1 MRNLR
6 TYYVLLAVAI
16 GGCAAVYLALRP
28 DARHRAA
35 GASGVISAVPRTVA
49 PGPAIPS
56 QAVVTGWTGGRG
68 SPIARV
74 APPAE
79 PVLSGET
86 VARLDR
92 FDAWLEQWVRAS
104 AAERGALAAAGRV
117 AAEGR
122 REIMRQLIAS
132 NPREALA
139 RAVPA
144 AVHAILPATV
154 QAQLEVP
161 FDARG
166 DFEVACSCFGEDRSH
181 GADRRTVVVA
191 GARYTAS
198 VYGRREPQPTKQ
210 GMPLHGVA
218 LDGVAALR
226 EEPLRR
232 LEAMELTVLGF
243 TPAQIVVRVGGDQ
256 RELSGAAELA
266 ALEARLVAAESVP
279 GPNVAGTADGPA
291 RTAAAPTAW
300 TTGEKKV
307 LVIRVDF
314 SDLAG
319 EPQVYLDAGALES
332 LTAQA
337 AVNWMNT
344 KVAPLFQEFSYGK
357 TTLTATATSKVY
369 RLPQTAAAYATADF
383 SVLHQ
388 AAQAAAAA
396 DYVLANYDRLV
407 VAFGSLASL
416 PGSSYQFAGLASRGG
431 KEVWINGN
439 FWCVGHELGHTFGL
453 PHANLW
459 QVTDL
464 NPISDAGT
472 STSYGDPFD
481 IMGGAVNYDGRA
493 HFTPWGKNVLGW
505 LADAQVQTVTASG
518 TYRVYRFD
526 DAAAT
531 GTLALKIARD
541 STRSIWIGLRCK
553 FTDNAALSHGAY
565 VLWGHPSGEAVNL
578 LDLTTPGSNPS
589 DAALT
594 MGRSYIDPVANV
606 TIKPVAEG
614 GTTPGEYLDVQVTF
628 GPAAPSLYVP
638 PAPAATG
645 VGLSAVFNIS
655 AAGIPAVVYRWQ
667 RLLAGATAWMNVT
680 DGDTYSGGATNVLTV
695 KTAAVAMTGDQFRC
709 IVSNSVGQLISSPG
723 VPLTVNATGVATVA
737 GRVGVFLQ
745 EDGLGSGA
753 AFSRPSALAYGA
765 DGTLYATEQYGGV
778 RKISPRGEVSTLVA
792 TLSSPNGL
800 AVGGDGTVYV
810 SNYDTHTISKVS
822 PSGVASVWAGASG
835 VSGSADGPVASARFN
850 APSGLALDAAGNL
863 YVTDFRNRTIRRIS
877 AAGDVTTLAGMAG
890 QLGTVDGVGASAR
903 FSYPNG
909 VTVDPWGTLYVV
921 DAGRIRRI
929 ASDLQVTTLPDPDHR
944 LNLPYGLSAD
954 PFGNLWVADWE
965 NSMVF
970 RIKPD
975 RSIVAVAGLARE
987 TGSADGAGA
996 AARFYHLNGLARDAA
1011 GAIFVADAD
1020 NNTIRRIVVPGLP
1033 QISTQPAAQ
1042 VVGAGTTLT
1051 LTVAGADPA
1060 GYAYQW
1066 FKDGSV
1072 ISGATN
1078 SVYSKPAAQLADGG
1092 LYSVAVANSEGS
1104 ITSVPARVTVG
1115 LGMVSP
1121 PVAQSV
1127 YLGQPLM
1134 LSVGVAS
1141 VGTPTYQWR
1150 KDGVDLPGATGASFS
1165 LAAAGTVDGGNYSVA
1180 VSSAAG
1186 SLLSPAVA
1194 VTLKSPVVGWVPS
1207 RYTDF
1212 TTPPAGLGE
1221 VKAIAAGS
1229 EHCLALRKD
1238 GTVVTWGSSRPV
1250 LAVPTGLNN
1259 VVSIAASVYGP
1270 VSGAVKSDG
1279 SVVVWGDTLYYG
1291 LPTVPPGLSN
1301 VRSIAFGERT
1311 LLALKADGSLV
1322 WWYYPNFALTVPAA
1336 AVNVVGIAS
1345 GRYSGAAL
1353 KSDGTVVTWGSTSV
1367 PPPAGLSGVVA
1378 VSAGGVFLCGVEVG
1392 RHGGGLGG
1400 SGQYLRRT
1408 QRARRAHR
1416 GRSNLVGLLPH
1427 LGPEVGWQRSRLGHE
1442 HETGLFA
1449 AGGDKLAADR
1459 GRRWPQSQSRPGRRG
1474 ADRGCS
1480 RRHSF

>member
-1 MRNLR
+1 M
-6 TYYVLLAVAI
+6 
-16 GGCAAVYLALRP
+16 
-28 DARHRAA
+28 
-35 GASGVISAVPRTVA
+35 
-49 PGPAIPS
+49 
-56 QAVVTGWTGGRG
+56 
-68 SPIARV
+68 
-74 APPAE
+74 
-79 PVLSGET
+79 
-86 VARLDR
+86 
-92 FDAWLEQWVRAS
+92 
-104 AAERGALAAAGRV
+104 
-117 AAEGR
+117 
-122 REIMRQLIAS
+122 
-132 NPREALA
+132 
-139 RAVPA
+139 
-144 AVHAILPATV
+144 
-154 QAQLEVP
+154 
-161 FDARG
+161 
-166 DFEVACSCFGEDRSH
+166 
-181 GADRRTVVVA
+181 
-191 GARYTAS
+191 
-198 VYGRREPQPTKQ
+198 
-210 GMPLHGVA
+210 
-218 LDGVAALR
+218 
-226 EEPLRR
+226 
-232 LEAMELTVLGF
+232 
-243 TPAQIVVRVGGDQ
+243 
-256 RELSGAAELA
+256 
-266 ALEARLVAAESVP
+266 
-279 GPNVAGTADGPA
+279 
-291 RTAAAPTAW
+291 
-300 TTGEKKV
+300 
-307 LVIRVDF
+307 
-314 SDLAG
+314 
-319 EPQVYLDAGALES
+319 YLDTGTLVS
-332 LTAQA
+332 LTAQT
-337 AVNWMNT
+337 AVDWMNT

-369 RLPQTAAAYATADF
+369 RLPQTAAAYATADY

-388 AAQAAAAA
+388 AAQAVAAA

-407 VAFGSLASL
+407 VAFGSLVSL
-416 PGSSYQFAGLASRGG
+416 PGSNYQFAGLASRGG
-431 KEVWINGN
+431 KEVWINGR

-493 HFTPWGKNVLGW
+493 HFTPWGKNILGW
-505 LADAQVQTVTASG
+505 LADTQVQTVTASG

-526 DAAAT
+526 DATAT

-541 STRSIWIGLRCK
+541 STRNIWIGLRRK

-578 LDLTTPGSNPS
+578 LDLSTPGSDPG
-589 DAALT
+589 DAALA
-594 MGRSYIDPVANV
+594 MGRSYVDPVANV

-628 GPAAPSLYVP
+628 GPAAPSLYVA

-645 VGLSAVFNIS
+645 SGLSAAFKIS
-655 AAGIPAVVYRWQ
+655 AAGVPAVVYRWQ
-667 RLLAGATAWMNVT
+667 RLPAGATAWTNVT
-680 DGDTYSGGATNVLTV
+680 DGDTYTGGATNVLTV
-695 KTAAVAMTGDQFRC
+695 KSAAVAMTGDQFRC

-745 EDGLGSGA
+745 KDGLGSGA
-753 AFSRPSALAYGA
+753 AFMRPTALAYGA
-765 DGTLYATEQYGGV
+765 DGTLYVTEQLGGV
-778 RKISPRGEVSTLVA
+778 RKISPRGEVSTLAA

-800 AVGGDGTVYV
+800 AVGDDGTVYV
-810 SNYDTHTISKVS
+810 SKYDTHTISKVS

-835 VSGSADGPVASARFN
+835 VAGSADGPVASARFN

-863 YVTDFRNRTIRRIS
+863 YVADFRNRTIRRIS
-877 AAGDVTTLAGMAG
+877 AAGDVTTLAGSAG

-903 FSYPNG
+903 FSYAETL
-909 VTVDPWGTLYVV
+909 TVDPWGTLYVA
-921 DAGRIRRI
+921 DGSRIRRI

-944 LNLPYGLSAD
+944 LSLPYGLSAD

-975 RSIVAVAGLARE
+975 RSIVAVAGQARQ
-987 TGSADGAGA
+987 TGSADGDGA
-996 AARFYHLNGLARDAA
+996 AARFYHLDGLVRDAA

-1020 NNTIRRIVVPGLP
+1020 NYTIRRIVVPGLP

-1066 FKDGSV
+1066 FKDGSA
-1072 ISGATN
+1072 ISGAT
-1078 SVYSKPAAQLADGG
+1078 SAVYSKPAAQLADGG

-1115 LGMVSP
+1115 LGVVSP

-1127 YLGQPLM
+1127 YLGQPLT
-1134 LSVGVAS
+1134 LSVDVAS
-1141 VGTPTYQWR
+1141 VGTPAYQWR
-1150 KDGVDLPGATGASFS
+1150 NDGVDLPGATGASFS
-1165 LAAAGTVDGGNYSVA
+1165 LAAAGTADGGNYSVA

-1194 VTLKSPVVGWVPS
+1194 VTLKSPVVGWVP
-1207 RYTDF
+1207 RPYPDF

-1238 GTVVTWGSSRPV
+1238 GTVVTWGSSRSV
-1250 LAVPTGLNN
+1250 LAVPAGLNN

-1311 LLALKADGSLV
+1311 LLALKVDGSLV
-1322 WWYYPNFALTVPAA
+1322 WWSYPNTALTVPAA

-1353 KSDGTVVTWGSTSV
+1353 KSDGTVVTWGSFSV

-1378 VSAGGVFLCGVEVG
+1378 VSAGGYFFVAMKSDGTVVAWGDTANTAGELNVPAGLNGVAAISSGYFHTLALKSDGSVIAWGMSTRPDYSPPAGTNWPLTAVAAGLNHNLGLVG
-1392 RHGGGLGG
+1392 AAPIVVAPAA
-1400 SGQYLRRT
+1400 T
-1408 QRARRAHR
+1408 Q
-1416 GRSNLVGLLPH
+1416 LVGLGAGATLSVAASGAGALAYQWWKNGAAIAGATGASLVLSNTQVADAGSYYAVVTSPSGRAPSAMMAVVPVGLAHDFSGAGYRAGGTLTLTNTLSFSGTLRQLRWSVLLP
-1427 LGPEVGWQRSRLGHE
+1427 PGWSY
-1442 HETGLFA
+1442 A
-1449 AGGDKLAADR
+1449 AGGGSEGDVKPVVGSTDLADWEWTSPPAGPFTFTYTLNVPADATGEQHLAALATLGSGTGSAYLLAKPDPLVILAAPSQHSADANRDARISLLELTRVIELYNTRSGTSRTGCYKVDAAGEDGFNQEPTRASTAVVTLASYHSADSDR
-1459 GRRWPQSQSRPGRRG
+1459 NGKISLIELTRVIELYNYRSGTLRTGQYHALRAGETSLEDGFNSGP
-1474 ADRGCS
+1474 
-1480 RRHSF
+1480 